1 MTTEIKTDIISTATG
16 NQLDIEVAE
25 EQMII
30 IDSNGDID
38 ITAVRNHKIFSEKTV
53 DILGKSILNL
63 YGGLIDF
70 ADGATKGKRAKDCGS
85 GPSKNEERNQ

>member
-30 IDSNGDID
+30 IDSNGNVQVA
-38 ITAVRNHKIFSEKTV
+38 TAWNPSLSTT
-53 DILGKSILNL
+53 GKAFIM
-63 YGGLIDF
+63 GF
-70 ADGATKGKRAKDCGS
+70 
-85 GPSKNEERNQ
+85 